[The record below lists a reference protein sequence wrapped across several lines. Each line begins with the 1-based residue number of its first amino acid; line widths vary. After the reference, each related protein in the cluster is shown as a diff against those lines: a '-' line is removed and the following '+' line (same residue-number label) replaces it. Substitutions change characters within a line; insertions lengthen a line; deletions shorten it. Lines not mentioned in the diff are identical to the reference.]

1 MGKNAEKKRQTVR
14 KYTMNLYR
22 IRWALAN
29 PTLRHVLNSIVR
41 NFAFKLFLVGFLILA
56 VFSVAI
62 FVTERSHVV
71 YTTNEEGIRVED
83 PDRSSNIRTYEDSIW
98 WAIVTSTTVGYG
110 DYYPVSTAG
119 RIIGILMM
127 FFGIALVGVITGN
140 IASALVEKQLKEGR
154 GLKQLKLKNHFIIC
168 GWKRDMTAILH
179 NIMKR
184 NTEFLV
190 SEIVL
195 INMADQETI
204 ENLKADNEFKQIN
217 FIYGDYID
225 EQVLNRA
232 NIKQAKKVLV
242 VADMLNCGSVQ
253 EVDSHTV
260 MAVITIKAMSKMVY
274 TCAEIIDPKFER
286 YLRFSNC
293 DEIVLTSEYNKSLI
307 ANASAGSGIS
317 HIINELLNV
326 TSQVQVNTLD
336 IPHEYVGKKYDEL
349 YGYLFKK
356 DRTVLIGLLENT
368 GNFYLRKRNALQE
381 AQKTPDISKLVD
393 NLKDVKSLVANYPV
407 MNPNGNYEIK
417 NYTKAIVIEGHG
429 DGSSNN

>member
-1 MGKNAEKKRQTVR
+1 
-14 KYTMNLYR
+14 MNLEK
-22 IRWALAN
+22 IRYAFNN
-29 PTLRHVLNSIVR
+29 PTLRHLLKSIR
-41 NFAFKLFLVGFLILA
+41 QNFAFKLFLVGFLILA

-62 FVTERSHVV
+62 YFTERNFVT
-71 YTTNEEGIRVED
+71 YTVNEQGIRVED
-83 PDRSSNIRTYEDSIW
+83 PESCSNIRTFEESVW

-110 DYYPVSTAG
+110 DYYPVSTMG

-140 IASALVEKQLKEGR
+140 IASALVEKQLKEGK
-154 GLKQLKLKNHFIIC
+154 GLKKLKLKNHFIIC
-168 GWKRDMTAILH
+168 GWKRDMAAILH

-184 NTEFLV
+184 NTGFHA

-204 ENLKADNEFKQIN
+204 ENLKADREFKQVN

-232 NIKQAKKVLV
+232 NIKDAKKVLV
-242 VADMLNCGSVQ
+242 VADILNSGSVQ

-260 MAVITIKAMSKMVY
+260 MAIITIKAMSRRVY

-293 DEIVLTSEYNKSLI
+293 DEIVLSSEYNKSLI

-317 HIINELLNV
+317 HIISDLLNV
-326 TSQVQVNTLD
+326 ESSARIDTRD
-336 IPHEYVGKKYDEL
+336 IPSNYIGKTYDEL
-349 YGYLFKK
+349 YDYLFSKK
-356 DRTVLIGLLENT
+356 RTVLIGLLENT
-368 GNFYLRKRNALQE
+368 GNFYIRKQQALQD

-393 NLKDVKSLVANYPV
+393 NLKEVKSLVANYPV
-407 MNPNGNYEIK
+407 INPQGDYEIK
-417 NYTKAIVIEGHG
+417 QHTRAIVIEGHG
-429 DGSSNN
+429 NGSINS